1 MVPGPVSPLRGE
13 IFVTKSP
20 VRVSILS
27 SDTQHAAQLSAC
39 LLDAGHVVLDV
50 RAPRSAVL
58 EQEAP
63 HVICLDAESA
73 HASSLEDV
81 DRWLQIYG
89 QSSSLLLIAEE
100 VHEAWAEQAV
110 QAGAYEWV
118 RKSVNTVSFL
128 QAVRRAGERQQLLAE
143 LSELRG
149 ASVNCGSEEWESAP
163 ESTAAPESG
172 VRLRA
177 APVQLGRGEILPLRE
192 LEERAI
198 LQALEVTGGSVSL
211 AARRLGIG
219 RATLYRRMAG
229 IPELSQNVG

>member
-27 SDTQHAAQLSAC
+27 SDTQHAALLSAC
-39 LLDAGHVVLDV
+39 LLDAGYVVLDV

-73 HASSLEDV
+73 HTSSLEDV

-89 QSSSLLLIAEE
+89 QSSSLLLIAGE

-118 RKSVNTVSFL
+118 RKSVNTLGFL

-143 LSELRG
+143 LRG
-149 ASVNCGSEEWESAP
+149 ASVNSDSEEWESAP

-198 LQALEVTGGSVSL
+198 LHALEITGGSVSL

-229 IPELSQNVG
+229 IPELAQNVG